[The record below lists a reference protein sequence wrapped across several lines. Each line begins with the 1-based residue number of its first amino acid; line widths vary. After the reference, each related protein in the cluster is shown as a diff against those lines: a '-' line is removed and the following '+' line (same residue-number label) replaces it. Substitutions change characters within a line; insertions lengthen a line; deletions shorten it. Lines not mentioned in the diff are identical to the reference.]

1 MTAPRKR
8 APAKRQPR
16 KAAAPKQSQR
26 DRLRGRP
33 RPSLPYRILVAPDEV
48 DEARQALAK
57 AQEDARQVRL
67 KAGRDSPAA
76 KRAAKPVSDA
86 EAAVDACYETIVLR
100 ALPPERIEELEA
112 EHPPTAEQMEKAK
125 AEREQAQ
132 QRGEQLPD
140 WPSWNDDT
148 YWPALLA
155 ECATEAGMTA
165 DDWAGFLAEN
175 VSTGEAAGIK
185 QAALAVNRLE
195 RVADPLVLPKGW
207 TPTRS

>member
-26 DRLRGRP
+26 DRLLGRP

-48 DEARQALAK
+48 EQARQALAK

-67 KAGRDSPAA
+67 KAGRDSPAG
-76 KRAAKPVSDA
+76 KRAAKPVADA
-86 EAAVDACYETIVLR
+86 EAVVDACYETIVLR
-100 ALPPERIEELEA
+100 ALPPERVEALDA
-112 EHPPTAEQMEKAK
+112 EHPPTAEQMERVK
-125 AEREQAQ
+125 AEREQAAK
-132 QRGEQLPD
+132 RGEQPPD
-140 WPSWNDDT
+140 WPSWNDAT

-155 ECATEAGMTA
+155 ECADGDMAV
-165 DDWAGFLAEN
+165 DDWVSFLAEH

-185 QAALAVNRLE
+185 QAVLAVNRLE

-207 TPTRS
+207 TPTLS